1 MVNDSNIKGDD
12 FENALLGKKLP
23 ILPLDNKWYRL
34 MSAFEMTDE
43 MRSNEEGIK
52 DLLKRQGKLNNEI
65 KNLKKLKQKLMDEI
79 VGSMDDA
86 DALKKQNE
94 LKARIEE
101 CNNKIDEFQD
111 EVLDLP
117 KEINKLN
124 YSLMLATMSQCYES
138 IKDNNNSIQE
148 ISDWIDE
155 VRVKLKTNLIKKQDK
170 ELKNQE
176 IYNYMHDI
184 FGADVIDIFDMKFN
198 PADKQLKKNGDK

>member
-1 MVNDSNIKGDD
+1 MGNDLKNKEDEFD
-12 FENALLGKKLP
+12 KALLGKKLP

-43 MRSNEEGIK
+43 MKSNEEGIK
-52 DLLKRQGKLNNEI
+52 ELLKRQGKLNNEI
-65 KNLKKLKQKLMDEI
+65 KNLKRLKQKLMDDI
-79 VGSMDDA
+79 VGSMDDN
-86 DALKKQNE
+86 DALNIQNK

-111 EVLDLP
+111 EVLTLP
-117 KEINKLN
+117 DKINELN
-124 YSLMLATMSQCYES
+124 YSLMIATMSQCYEA
-138 IKDNNNSIQE
+138 IKDNNKYIQE
-148 ISDWIDE
+148 ISEWIDE
-155 VRVKLKTNLIKKQDK
+155 IRVKLKTNLVKKQDK

-184 FGADVIDIFDMKFN
+184 FGADVIDIFDMKYN

>member
-1 MVNDSNIKGDD
+1 
-12 FENALLGKKLP
+12 
-23 ILPLDNKWYRL
+23 
-34 MSAFEMTDE
+34 
-43 MRSNEEGIK
+43 
-52 DLLKRQGKLNNEI
+52 
-65 KNLKKLKQKLMDEI
+65 
-79 VGSMDDA
+79 
-86 DALKKQNE
+86 
-94 LKARIEE
+94 
-101 CNNKIDEFQD
+101 
-111 EVLDLP
+111 
-117 KEINKLN
+117 
-124 YSLMLATMSQCYES
+124 MLATMSQCYES